1 MSDASSQP
9 SVGSE
14 PLLFSFNDLGSRR
27 VIADFSAGYLS
38 SDGGMLFLRQI
49 DEGLGISRSLARC
62 FSDARNPLFIEH
74 SVRELVAQR
83 LLGLAAGYEDLNDH
97 NLLRLD
103 PLFAVAVGKEDPLG
117 SKRAPEDQGKALAS
131 ASTLNRL
138 ELGNNKN
145 SRCHKISANHE
156 AIEDNLLGMG
166 VRCLPRH
173 SLEVVLDLDT
183 TDDPLHGHQE
193 GRFFHGFYGCYCYL
207 PLFAF
212 VGSVPLWAQLRTS
225 EGDAARGAVDA
236 LKKLVAAVRKRCR
249 KARII
254 VRADS
259 GFCREEIMAW
269 CETQQP
275 VVYYCLGLARN
286 SRLGELIDE
295 KFARVRE
302 SAILCGGV
310 ARGFTEFQYQ
320 TLKSWT
326 RSRRVIAKVEVLQ
339 EKDNPRFIV
348 TNLPAEGFE
357 NQQQQSVD
365 RFGAQKCYEDFYCAR
380 GDMENQI
387 KQQYLDLEADR
398 TSSHWMASNQ
408 LRLWFSAFALLIF
421 QRLRT
426 LALAGTQLAKA
437 TAGTIRQRLLK
448 IGALVTVSTR
458 RVYVRLASAF
468 PLQKLF
474 AQVHRALMG
483 LVAEDG

>member
-1 MSDASSQP
+1 
-9 SVGSE
+9 
-14 PLLFSFNDLGSRR
+14 
-27 VIADFSAGYLS
+27 
-38 SDGGMLFLRQI
+38 MLFLRQI

-62 FSDARNPLFIEH
+62 FYDARNPLFIEH

-117 SKRAPEDQGKALAS
+117 SGRAAQDQGKALAS

-145 SRCHKISANHE
+145 TRCHKISADHE
-156 AIEDNLLGMG
+156 AIEGNLLLMG
-166 VRCLPRH
+166 VRCLPKH
-173 SLEVVLDLDT
+173 SLEVVIDLDT

-236 LKKLVAAVRKRCR
+236 LGKIVAAVRKRCR

-286 SRLGELIDE
+286 SRLVELVDE

-310 ARGFTEFQYQ
+310 ARSFTEFQYH

-326 RSRRVIAKVEVLQ
+326 CSRRVIAKVEVLQ
-339 EKDNPRFIV
+339 DKDNPRFIV

-357 NQQQQSVD
+357 DQPQQSSD
-365 RFGAQKCYEDFYCAR
+365 RFCAQKCYEDFYCVR

-408 LRLWFSAFALLIF
+408 LRLWFSAFALLLF
-421 QRLRT
+421 QRLRA
-426 LALAGTQLAKA
+426 LALQGTELANA

-448 IGALVTVSTR
+448 IGALVRVSTR

-468 PLQKLF
+468 PLQNLF
-474 AQVHRALMG
+474 AEVHRALAG

>member
-1 MSDASSQP
+1 MSTPSLQP
-9 SVGSE
+9 SVCSE

-38 SDGGMLFLRQI
+38 SDGGMLLLRQI

-62 FSDARNPLFIEH
+62 FDDARNPLLIEH

-83 LLGLAAGYEDLNDH
+83 LLGMAAGYEDLNDH

-117 SKRAPEDQGKALAS
+117 SGRAEKDQGKALAS
-131 ASTLNRL
+131 APTLNRL

-145 SRCHKISANHE
+145 TPCHKISADHE
-156 AIEDNLLGMG
+156 AIEEDLLRMG
-166 VRCLPRH
+166 VRCLPKH
-173 SLEVVLDLDT
+173 SLEVVIDLDT

-225 EGDAARGAVDA
+225 DGDAAHGAVDA
-236 LKKLVAAVRKRCR
+236 LKKIVAAVRKRCP

-259 GFCREEIMAW
+259 GFCRQELMAW

-286 SRLGELIDE
+286 SRLRELIDE

-326 RSRRVIAKVEVLQ
+326 RSRRVIAKAEILQ
-339 EKDNPRFIV
+339 DKDNPRFIV

-357 NQQQQSVD
+357 DQQQSAD
-365 RFGAQKCYEDFYCAR
+365 RFCAQKCYEDFYCAR

-408 LRLWFSAFALLIF
+408 LRMWFSAFALLLF

-426 LALAGTQLAKA
+426 LGFQGTELPKPRPVQSGNAC
-437 TAGTIRQRLLK
+437 
-448 IGALVTVSTR
+448 
-458 RVYVRLASAF
+458 
-468 PLQKLF
+468 
-474 AQVHRALMG
+474 
-483 LVAEDG
+483 